1 MRAVVGALFYSP
13 KGIFMNEIILILS
26 LLALFSAVILVYK
39 IFGKSGIFAFTAII
53 TIMANIE
60 VLLLVKAFGM
70 EQTLGNVLFAST
82 FLMTDILSEMEGKK
96 QANKAVYLGMLSAVS
111 MVLISQSWFLYSPA
125 DADWARPHLEAV
137 FSVTPRL
144 LFASLLGYIVS
155 QKLDVFLYHKIWE
168 FTEKKTGDKK
178 KFLWVR
184 NNCATLTAQIANTL
198 IFNIIAFYGMYDTK
212 TLISIVV
219 SSYLIYVVTSLLD
232 TPFLYLARKLT
243 KRV

>member
-1 MRAVVGALFYSP
+1 
-13 KGIFMNEIILILS
+13 MNEIILILS
-26 LLALFSAVILVYK
+26 LLVLFTAVVFVYK
-39 IFGKSGIFAFTAII
+39 FFGKAGIFAFNSIV

-82 FLMTDILSEMEGKK
+82 FLMTDILSETEGKK

-111 MVLISQSWFLYSPA
+111 MVIISQSWFLYSPA
-125 DADWARPHLEAV
+125 EADWARPHLEAV

-144 LFASLLGYIVS
+144 LLASLLGYIVS

-168 FTEKKTGDKK
+168 FTEKKTGDKN

-184 NNCATLTAQIANTL
+184 NNCATLTAQIVNTL